1 MGGAVGGP
9 RVLLRRLREVMAEPE
24 AAQKRLDKI
33 VVLIASNMVAEVCSV
48 YLMRPTQE
56 LELFATE
63 GLKPTAVHQTR
74 LKVGEGL
81 VGDIAAH
88 ARPLNLADA
97 QSHPG
102 FAYRPETGEEVYKS
116 LMGVPVLRSGRVVGV
131 LVVQNRS
138 KRNYTEE
145 EVEALQTVAMVL
157 AEVVAASDLI
167 NLQEL
172 DEPTAAT
179 RRRPFHIAA
188 NSFAEGIALGH
199 AVLHE
204 PRVHVAKL
212 IAEDVDVELKRL
224 EQAVYELRGSID
236 DMLETEDLS
245 HAGEHREV
253 LQAYRMFAN
262 DRGWLQRMS
271 EAVRTGLT
279 AEAAVERVQNDTR
292 ARLQRAA
299 DPYLRDR
306 LHDFDDLAN
315 RLLRQITGVK
325 LSSASGN
332 LPNDT
337 ILIAR
342 NMGPAELFDYDK
354 ERLRGLVLEEGA
366 QNAHVAIVAR
376 ALGIATVG
384 RAETILDH
392 IDTGDAIIVDGD
404 AGEVYVR
411 PSQDIIDAYSEKA
424 RFRARKQAQY
434 EAIRHEPAVSI
445 DGEKVTLYV
454 NAGLQVDLKHLHE
467 SGAEG
472 IGLFRTELQFMI
484 ASKLPSLKDQID
496 LYSAVLDEAG
506 DKPTVFRTLDIGGD
520 KMLPYMDVAAFKEE
534 NPALGWRAIRI
545 GLDRPALLRHQLR
558 ALLAAASGRSL
569 KIMFP
574 MVAEVAEFTR
584 ARALVDRELAR
595 LKTFGKPGPA
605 KLEIGTM
612 LEVPSLVWQ
621 LDTLLPLVDFVSVGS
636 NDLLQFL
643 FASDRGNPR
652 VANRYDIL
660 SPAVLSFMRF
670 IVLKCRA
677 HGVPLTLCGEMSG
690 KPLEAMAL
698 VGLGFRRVSM
708 SPAAIGPVKMMVRSL
723 EVGRL
728 EAFMEG
734 LYGLP
739 SPSVREQLQTF
750 AEDHNVIV

>member
-1 MGGAVGGP
+1 MAGAVGGP
-9 RVLLRRLREVMAEPE
+9 RVLLRKLREVMAEQVT
-24 AAQKRLDKI
+24 AQQRLDNI

-48 YLMRPTQE
+48 YLIRPSNE

-63 GLKPTAVHQTR
+63 GLKPSAVHQTR
-74 LKVGEGL
+74 LKIGEGL
-81 VGDIAAH
+81 VGDIASH

-116 LMGVPVLRSGRVVGV
+116 LMGVPILRSGRVVGV
-131 LVVQNRS
+131 LAVQNRT

-157 AEVVAASDLI
+157 AEVVAAGDLI
-167 NLQEL
+167 NLDEL
-172 DEPTAAT
+172 ADTTET
-179 RRRPFHIAA
+179 RRRPVHIAA
-188 NSFAEGIALGH
+188 SPFAEGIALGH

-204 PRVHVAKL
+204 PRVHVARL
-212 IAEDVDVELKRL
+212 IAEDVDAETERL
-224 EQAVYELRGSID
+224 EQAVYQLRGNID
-236 DMLETEDLS
+236 DLLETEDLS

-292 ARLQRAA
+292 ARLLRAA

-315 RLLRQITGVK
+315 RLLRQLTGVG

-332 LPNDT
+332 LPIDT

-342 NMGPAELFDYDK
+342 NMGPAELLDYDK

-366 QNAHVAIVAR
+366 ANAHVAIVAR
-376 ALGIATVG
+376 AMGIATVG
-384 RAETILDH
+384 RAEAILDT
-392 IDTGDAIIVDGD
+392 IDQGDAIIIDGD
-404 AGEVYVR
+404 AGDVYVR
-411 PSQDIIDAYSEKA
+411 PTSDIIDAYSEKA
-424 RFRARKQAQY
+424 RFRARKQEQY
-434 EAIRHEPAVSI
+434 KAIRHEPSVTQ
-445 DGEKVTLYV
+445 DGEKVALYV
-454 NAGLQVDLKHLHE
+454 NAGLQVDLGHLHA

-472 IGLFRTELQFMI
+472 IGLFRTELQFMV
-484 ASKLPSLKDQID
+484 AAKLPSLKDQIE
-496 LYSAVLDEAG
+496 LYNAVLDVAG
-506 DKPTVFRTLDIGGD
+506 DHPTVFRTLDIGGD
-520 KMLPYMDVAAFKEE
+520 KMLPYMDIADFKEE

-558 ALLAAASGRSL
+558 ALLTAAAGRSL
-569 KIMFP
+569 RVMFP
-574 MVAEVAEFTR
+574 MVAEVAEFRR
-584 ARALVDRELAR
+584 ARALVDKELAR
-595 LKTFGKPGPA
+595 LRKFGHAEPA
-605 KLEIGTM
+605 HLEIGTM

-621 LDTLLPLVDFVSVGS
+621 LDTLLPYVDFVSVGS

-643 FASDRGNPR
+643 FATDRGNSR
-652 VANRYDIL
+652 VSNRYDIL
-660 SPAVLSFMRF
+660 SPAVLGFLRY
-670 IVLKCRA
+670 IIKKCRA
-677 HGVPLTLCGEMSG
+677 HDVPVTLCGEMSG

-698 VGLGFRRVSM
+698 VGLGFRRISM

-723 EVGRL
+723 NAGLL
-728 EAFMEG
+728 EAYMEG

-739 SPSVREQLQTF
+739 DATVREALTDF
-750 AEDHNVIV
+750 AQDHDVAI

>member
-1 MGGAVGGP
+1 MAGAIGGP
-9 RVLLRRLREVMAEPE
+9 RVLLRKLREVMAEQVT
-24 AAQKRLDKI
+24 AQQRLDMI

-63 GLKPTAVHQTR
+63 GLKPTAVHKTR
-74 LKVGEGL
+74 LRVGEGL
-81 VGDIAAH
+81 IGDIASH

-131 LVVQNRS
+131 LAVQNRT

-157 AEVVAASDLI
+157 AEVVAAGDLI
-167 NLQEL
+167 NLDEL
-172 DEPTAAT
+172 SGQTPTQ
-179 RRRPFHIAA
+179 RRPFHIAA
-188 NSFAEGIALGH
+188 TAFAEGIALGH
-199 AVLHE
+199 AVMHE
-204 PRVHVAKL
+204 PRVHVTRL
-212 IAEDVDVELKRL
+212 IAEDVDVELGRL
-224 EQAVYELRGSID
+224 EQSVYQLRGSID
-236 DMLETEDLS
+236 DMLETDDLS
-245 HAGEHREV
+245 HAGDHREV

-292 ARLQRAA
+292 ARLLRAA

-315 RLLRQITGVK
+315 RLLRQLTGVK

-342 NMGPAELFDYDK
+342 NMGPAELLDYDK
-354 ERLRGLVLEEGA
+354 VRLRGLVLEEGA
-366 QNAHVAIVAR
+366 ANAHVAIVAR
-376 ALGIATVG
+376 ALGIVTVG
-384 RAETILDH
+384 RAEAILDN
-392 IDTGDAIIVDGD
+392 IDQGDAIILDGD
-404 AGEVYVR
+404 AGDVYIR
-411 PSQDIIDAYSEKA
+411 PTSDIIDAYSEKA
-424 RFRARKQAQY
+424 RFRARKQEQY
-434 EAIRHEPAVSI
+434 QAIRHEPSVTA
-445 DGEKVTLYV
+445 DGEPVALYV
-454 NAGLQVDLKHLHE
+454 NAGLQVDLRHLHE

-472 IGLFRTELQFMI
+472 IGLFRTELQFMV
-484 ASKLPSLKDQID
+484 AAKLPSLKDQIE
-496 LYSAVLDEAG
+496 LYTAVLDAAG
-506 DKPTVFRTLDIGGD
+506 DHPTVFRTLDVGGD
-520 KMLPYMDVAAFKEE
+520 KILPYMDVAAFKEE

-558 ALLAAASGRSL
+558 ALLTAAAGRSL
-569 KIMFP
+569 RVMFP
-574 MVAEVAEFTR
+574 MVAEVAEFKR
-584 ARALVDRELAR
+584 ARAFVDKELAR
-595 LKTFGKPGPA
+595 LKKFGHPVPA
-605 KLEIGTM
+605 HLEIGTM

-636 NDLLQFL
+636 NDLMQFL
-643 FASDRGNPR
+643 FAVDRGNSR
-652 VANRYDIL
+652 VANRYDLL
-660 SPAVLSFMRF
+660 SPATLGFLRF
-670 IVLKCRA
+670 IVTKCRA
-677 HGVPLTLCGEMSG
+677 HNVPVTLCGEMSG

-698 VGLGFRRVSM
+698 VGLGFRRISM

-723 EVGRL
+723 PAGRL
-728 EAFMEG
+728 EAFMDG

-739 SPSVREQLQTF
+739 DASVREQLAGF
-750 AEDHNVIV
+750 AADHGVVI

>member
-1 MGGAVGGP
+1 MAGAVGGP
-9 RVLLRRLREVMAEPE
+9 RVLLRKLREVMAEQVT
-24 AAQKRLDKI
+24 AQQRLDMI

-63 GLKPTAVHQTR
+63 GLKPTAVHKTR
-74 LKVGEGL
+74 LRVGEGL
-81 VGDIAAH
+81 IGDIASH

-131 LVVQNRS
+131 LAVQNRT

-157 AEVVAASDLI
+157 AEVVGAGDLI

-172 DEPTAAT
+172 DGPALTQ
-179 RRRPFHIAA
+179 RRPFHISASA
-188 NSFAEGIALGH
+188 FAEGIALGH

-212 IAEDVDVELKRL
+212 IAEDVDVELNRL

-292 ARLQRAA
+292 ARLLRAA

-315 RLLRQITGVK
+315 RLLRQLTGAK

-342 NMGPAELFDYDK
+342 NMGPAELLDYDK
-354 ERLRGLVLEEGA
+354 LKLRGLVLEEGA
-366 QNAHVAIVAR
+366 ANAHVAIVAR

-384 RAETILDH
+384 RADAILDQ
-392 IDTGDAIIVDGD
+392 IDTGDAIIIDGD
-404 AGEVYVR
+404 AGDVYIR
-411 PSQDIIDAYSEKA
+411 PTSDIIDAFSEKA
-424 RFRARKQAQY
+424 RFRARKQEQY
-434 EAIRHEPAVSI
+434 RAIRHEPSVTVDGAPVS
-445 DGEKVTLYV
+445 LYV
-454 NAGLQVDLKHLHE
+454 NAGLQVDLRHLEE

-472 IGLFRTELQFMI
+472 IGLFRTELQFMV
-484 ASKLPSLKDQID
+484 AAKLPSLKDQVE
-496 LYSAVLDEAG
+496 LYTAVLDAAG
-506 DKPTVFRTLDIGGD
+506 DHPTVFRTLDIGGD

-558 ALLAAASGRSL
+558 ALLTAAAGRNL
-569 KIMFP
+569 RLMFP
-574 MVAEVAEFTR
+574 MVAEVAEFKR
-584 ARALVDRELAR
+584 ARALVDKELAR
-595 LKTFGKPGPA
+595 LKKFGHPTPA
-605 KLEIGTM
+605 HLEVGTM

-636 NDLLQFL
+636 NDLMQFF
-643 FASDRGNPR
+643 FAVDRGNSR
-652 VANRYDIL
+652 VASRYDLL
-660 SPAVLSFMRF
+660 SPATLGFLRF

-677 HGVPLTLCGEMSG
+677 HKVPVTLCGEMSG

-723 EVGRL
+723 KVELL
-728 EAFMEG
+728 EAYMEG

-739 SPSVREQLQTF
+739 EASVRDQLTAF
-750 AEDHNVIV
+750 ATDHGVVI

>member
-1 MGGAVGGP
+1 MVGAVGGP
-9 RVLLRRLREVMAEPE
+9 RVLLRKLREVMAEQVT
-24 AAQKRLDKI
+24 AQQRLDMI

-48 YLMRPTQE
+48 YLLRPPNE

-63 GLKPTAVHQTR
+63 GLKPSAVHKTR
-74 LKVGEGL
+74 LRIGEGL
-81 VGDIAAH
+81 VGDIASH

-131 LVVQNRS
+131 LAVQNRT

-145 EVEALQTVAMVL
+145 EVEALETVAMVL
-157 AEVVAASDLI
+157 AEVVASGDLI
-167 NLQEL
+167 KLDEL
-172 DEPTAAT
+172 DGHAPLE
-179 RRRPFHIAA
+179 RRPVHIAA
-188 NSFAEGIALGH
+188 TPFAEGIALGH

-204 PRVHVAKL
+204 PRVQVVHL
-212 IAEDVDVELKRL
+212 IAEDVDVENDRL
-224 EQAVYELRGSID
+224 ERAVYQLRGSID
-236 DMLETEDLS
+236 DLLATEDLS

-292 ARLQRAA
+292 ARLMRAA

-315 RLLRQITGVK
+315 RLLRQLTGVE
-325 LSSASGN
+325 LSSASGD

-342 NMGPAELFDYDK
+342 NMGPAELLDYDK

-366 QNAHVAIVAR
+366 ANAHVAIVAR

-384 RAETILDH
+384 RGETVLDN
-392 IDTGDAIIVDGD
+392 IETGDAIIVDGE
-404 AGEVYVR
+404 AGDVYIR
-411 PSQDIIDAYSEKA
+411 PTSDIIDAYSEKA
-424 RFRARKQAQY
+424 RFRARKQEQY
-434 EAIRHEPAVSI
+434 QAIRHEPSVTV
-445 DGEKVTLYV
+445 DGEKVALYV
-454 NAGLQVDLKHLHE
+454 NAGLQVDLRHLHE

-472 IGLFRTELQFMI
+472 IGLFRTELQFMV
-484 ASKLPSLKDQID
+484 AAKLPSLKDQID
-496 LYSAVLDEAG
+496 LYAAVLDAAG
-506 DKPTVFRTLDIGGD
+506 EHPTVFRTLDIGGD
-520 KMLPYMDVAAFKEE
+520 KILPYMDVAAFKEE

-558 ALLAAASGRSL
+558 ALLTAAAGRSL
-569 KIMFP
+569 RVMFP
-574 MVAEVAEFTR
+574 MVAEVAEFRR
-584 ARALVDRELAR
+584 ARALVDKELAR
-595 LKTFGKPGPA
+595 LAKFGHPGPA
-605 KLEIGTM
+605 RLEIGTM

-636 NDLLQFL
+636 NDLMQFL
-643 FASDRGNPR
+643 FATDRGNAR
-652 VANRYDIL
+652 VANRYDLL
-660 SPAVLSFMRF
+660 SPATLGFLRF

-677 HGVPLTLCGEMSG
+677 HKVPVTLCGEMSG

-698 VGLGFRRVSM
+698 VGLGFRRISM
-708 SPAAIGPVKMMVRSL
+708 SPAAVGPVKMMVRSL
-723 EVGRL
+723 KVGLL
-728 EAFMEG
+728 ETYMEG

-739 SPSVREQLQTF
+739 DASVREQLAAF
-750 AEDHNVIV
+750 AEDHGVAI

>member
-1 MGGAVGGP
+1 MAGSVGGP
-9 RVLLRRLREVMAEPE
+9 RVLLRRLREVMAEPQ
-24 AAQKRLDKI
+24 AAQKRLDRI
-33 VVLIASNMVAEVCSV
+33 VVLIAANMVAEVCSV
-48 YLMRPTQE
+48 YLMRPTRE

-63 GLKPTAVHQTR
+63 GLKPTAVHKTR

-116 LMGVPVLRSGRVVGV
+116 LMGVPILRAGRVVGV
-131 LVVQNRS
+131 LVVQNRT

-157 AEVVAASDLI
+157 AEVVAAGDLI

-172 DEPTAAT
+172 DEPTTA
-179 RRRPFHIAA
+179 RRRPFHMMGG
-188 NSFAEGIALGH
+188 SFSEGIALGH

-204 PRVHVAKL
+204 PRVHVTKL
-212 IAEDVDVELKRL
+212 IAEDVDIELNRL

-299 DPYLRDR
+299 DPYLRER

-315 RLLRQITGVK
+315 RLLRQLTGIK

-332 LPNDT
+332 LPNDA
-337 ILIAR
+337 IVIAR
-342 NMGPAELFDYDK
+342 NMGPAELLDYDK

-366 QNAHVAIVAR
+366 QNAHVTIVAR

-384 RAETILDH
+384 RAEAILDH
-392 IDTGDAIIVDGD
+392 IDQGDAIIVDGD
-404 AGEVYVR
+404 MGEVYVR
-411 PSQDIIDAYSEKA
+411 PSQDIIDSYSEKA

-434 EAIRHEPAVSI
+434 EAIRHEPAITV
-445 DGEKVTLYV
+445 DGAKVDLYV
-454 NAGLQVDLKHLHE
+454 NAGLQVDLRHLHE

-472 IGLFRTELQFMI
+472 IGLFRTELQFMV
-484 ASKLPSLKDQID
+484 AAKLPSLKDQID
-496 LYSAVLDEAG
+496 LYSAVLDAAG

-520 KMLPYMDVAAFKEE
+520 KMLPYMDMAAMKEE

-558 ALLAAASGRSL
+558 ALLTAAAGRSL
-569 KIMFP
+569 RVMFP
-574 MVAEVAEFTR
+574 MVAEVAEFKR
-584 ARALVDRELAR
+584 ARALVDKELAR
-595 LKTFGKPGPA
+595 LAKFGKPAPA
-605 KLEIGTM
+605 RLEVGTM

-636 NDLLQFL
+636 NDLMQFL
-643 FASDRGNPR
+643 FATDRGNPR
-652 VANRYDIL
+652 VANRYDLL
-660 SPAVLSFMRF
+660 SPAVLSFLRF
-670 IVLKCRA
+670 IVIKCRD
-677 HGVPLTLCGEMSG
+677 HNVPVTLCGEMSG

-698 VGLGFRRVSM
+698 VGLGFRRISM
-708 SPAAIGPVKMMVRSL
+708 SPAAIGPVKMMTRSL
-723 EVGRL
+723 DADAL
-728 EAFMEG
+728 ETFMEE
-734 LYGLP
+734 LYALP
-739 SPSVREQLQTF
+739 VSTVRDHLREF
-750 AEDHNVIV
+750 ALSHQVVV

>member
-1 MGGAVGGP
+1 MAGAVGGP
-9 RVLLRRLREVMAEPE
+9 RVLLRKLREVMADQVT
-24 AAQKRLDKI
+24 AQQRLDNI

-48 YLMRPTQE
+48 YLVRPSNE

-63 GLKPTAVHQTR
+63 GLKPSAVHQTR
-74 LKVGEGL
+74 LRIGEGL
-81 VGDIAAH
+81 VGDIASH

-116 LMGVPVLRSGRVVGV
+116 LMGVPILRSGRVVGV
-131 LVVQNRS
+131 LAVQNRT

-157 AEVVAASDLI
+157 AEVVASGDLI
-167 NLQEL
+167 NLDEL
-172 DEPTAAT
+172 ADTTET
-179 RRRPFHIAA
+179 RRRPVHIAA
-188 NSFAEGIALGH
+188 SAFAEGIALGH

-204 PRVHVAKL
+204 PRVHVARL
-212 IAEDVDVELKRL
+212 IAEDVDAETERL
-224 EQAVYELRGSID
+224 EQAVYQLRGSID
-236 DMLETEDLS
+236 DLLETEDLS

-292 ARLQRAA
+292 ARLLRAA

-315 RLLRQITGVK
+315 RLLRQLTGVG

-332 LPNDT
+332 LPIDT

-342 NMGPAELFDYDK
+342 NMGPAELLDYDK

-366 QNAHVAIVAR
+366 ANAHVAIVAR
-376 ALGIATVG
+376 AMGIATVG
-384 RAETILDH
+384 RAEAILDT
-392 IDTGDAIIVDGD
+392 IDQGDAIIIDGD
-404 AGEVYVR
+404 AGDVYVR
-411 PSQDIIDAYSEKA
+411 PTSDIIDAYSEKA
-424 RFRARKQAQY
+424 RFRARKQEQY
-434 EAIRHEPAVSI
+434 KAIRHEPSVTR
-445 DGEKVTLYV
+445 DGEKVALYV
-454 NAGLQVDLKHLHE
+454 NAGLQVDLGHLHE

-472 IGLFRTELQFMI
+472 IGLFRTELQFMV
-484 ASKLPSLKDQID
+484 AAKLPSLKDQIE
-496 LYSAVLDEAG
+496 LYNAVLDAAG
-506 DKPTVFRTLDIGGD
+506 DHPTVFRTLDIGGD
-520 KMLPYMDVAAFKEE
+520 KMLPYMDISDFKEE

-558 ALLAAASGRSL
+558 ALLTAAAGRSL
-569 KIMFP
+569 RVMFP
-574 MVAEVAEFTR
+574 MVAEVAEFRR
-584 ARALVDRELAR
+584 ARALVDKELAR
-595 LKTFGKPGPA
+595 LRKFGHAEPA
-605 KLEIGTM
+605 HLEIGTM

-621 LDTLLPLVDFVSVGS
+621 LDTLLPYVDFVSVGS

-643 FASDRGNPR
+643 FATDRGNSR
-652 VANRYDIL
+652 VSNRYDIL
-660 SPAVLSFMRF
+660 SPAVLGFLRS
-670 IVLKCRA
+670 IIKKCRA
-677 HGVPLTLCGEMSG
+677 HDVPVTLCGEMSG

-698 VGLGFRRVSM
+698 VGLGFRRISM

-723 EVGRL
+723 DAALL
-728 EAFMEG
+728 EDYMEG

-739 SPSVREQLQTF
+739 DATVREALTGF
-750 AEDHNVIV
+750 AQDHDVAI

>member
-1 MGGAVGGP
+1 M
-9 RVLLRRLREVMAEPE
+9 
-24 AAQKRLDKI
+24 
-33 VVLIASNMVAEVCSV
+33 S
-48 YLMRPTQE
+48 
-56 LELFATE
+56 
-63 GLKPTAVHQTR
+63 
-74 LKVGEGL
+74 
-81 VGDIAAH
+81 
-88 ARPLNLADA
+88 
-97 QSHPG
+97 
-102 FAYRPETGEEVYKS
+102 
-116 LMGVPVLRSGRVVGV
+116 RS
-131 LVVQNRS
+131 S
-138 KRNYTEE
+138 
-145 EVEALQTVAMVL
+145 
-157 AEVVAASDLI
+157 
-167 NLQEL
+167 
-172 DEPTAAT
+172 
-179 RRRPFHIAA
+179 
-188 NSFAEGIALGH
+188 
-199 AVLHE
+199 
-204 PRVHVAKL
+204 
-212 IAEDVDVELKRL
+212 
-224 EQAVYELRGSID
+224 
-236 DMLETEDLS
+236 
-245 HAGEHREV
+245 
-253 LQAYRMFAN
+253 
-262 DRGWLQRMS
+262 
-271 EAVRTGLT
+271 
-279 AEAAVERVQNDTR
+279 
-292 ARLQRAA
+292 
-299 DPYLRDR
+299 
-306 LHDFDDLAN
+306 
-315 RLLRQITGVK
+315 
-325 LSSASGN
+325 
-332 LPNDT
+332 
-337 ILIAR
+337 
-342 NMGPAELFDYDK
+342 
-354 ERLRGLVLEEGA
+354 
-366 QNAHVAIVAR
+366 R
-376 ALGIATVG
+376 ALG
-384 RAETILDH
+384 RAEAILDH

-434 EAIRHEPAVSI
+434 QAIRHEPALST
-445 DGEKVTLYV
+445 DGEKITLFV

-472 IGLFRTELQFMI
+472 IGLFRTELQFMV

-496 LYSAVLDEAG
+496 LYSAVLDAAG

-520 KMLPYMDVAAFKEE
+520 KMLPYMDAAAFKEE

-558 ALLAAASGRSL
+558 ALLAAAAGRSL
-569 KIMFP
+569 RIMFP
-574 MVAEVAEFTR
+574 MVAEVSEFVR

-595 LKTFGKPGPA
+595 LKTFGKPAPA

-643 FASDRGNPR
+643 LAADRGNSR

-670 IVLKCRA
+670 IVTKCRA

-739 SPSVREQLQTF
+739 TPSVRDQLQAF
-750 AEDHNVIV
+750 AEDHGVVV

>member
-1 MGGAVGGP
+1 MAGAVGGP
-9 RVLLRRLREVMAEPE
+9 RVLLRKLREVMAEQVT
-24 AAQKRLDKI
+24 AQQRLDMI

-74 LKVGEGL
+74 LRVGEGL
-81 VGDIAAH
+81 IGDIASH

-131 LVVQNRS
+131 LAVQNRT

-157 AEVVAASDLI
+157 AEVVAAGDLI

-172 DEPTAAT
+172 DGAVQTQ
-179 RRRPFHIAA
+179 RRPFHIAA
-188 NSFAEGIALGH
+188 SAFAEGIALGH
-199 AVLHE
+199 AVMHE
-204 PRVHVAKL
+204 PRVHVTRL
-212 IAEDVDVELKRL
+212 IAEDVDAELERL
-224 EQAVYELRGSID
+224 EQSVYQLRGSID

-245 HAGEHREV
+245 HAGDHREV

-292 ARLQRAA
+292 ARLLRAA

-315 RLLRQITGVK
+315 RLLRQLTGVK
-325 LSSASGN
+325 LSSASGD
-332 LPNDT
+332 LPHDT

-342 NMGPAELFDYDK
+342 NMGPAELLDYDK
-354 ERLRGLVLEEGA
+354 MRLRGLVLEEGA
-366 QNAHVAIVAR
+366 ANAHVAIVAR
-376 ALGIATVG
+376 ALGIVTVG
-384 RAETILDH
+384 RAEAILDN
-392 IDTGDAIIVDGD
+392 IDQGDAIILDGD
-404 AGEVYVR
+404 AGDVYIR
-411 PSQDIIDAYSEKA
+411 PTSDIIDAYSEKA
-424 RFRARKQAQY
+424 RFRARKQEQY
-434 EAIRHEPAVSI
+434 QAIRQEPSVTQ
-445 DGEKVTLYV
+445 DGEPVALYV
-454 NAGLQVDLKHLHE
+454 NAGLQVDLRHLHE

-472 IGLFRTELQFMI
+472 IGLFRTELQFMV
-484 ASKLPSLKDQID
+484 AAKLPSLKDQIE
-496 LYSAVLDEAG
+496 LYTAVLDAAG
-506 DKPTVFRTLDIGGD
+506 DHPTVFRTLDVGGD

-558 ALLAAASGRSL
+558 ALLTAAAGRSL
-569 KIMFP
+569 RVMFP
-574 MVAEVAEFTR
+574 MVAEVAEFKR
-584 ARALVDRELAR
+584 ARAFVDKELAR
-595 LKTFGKPGPA
+595 LKKFGHPVPA
-605 KLEIGTM
+605 HLEIGTM

-636 NDLLQFL
+636 NDLMQFL
-643 FASDRGNPR
+643 FAVDRGNSR
-652 VANRYDIL
+652 VSNRYDLL
-660 SPAVLSFMRF
+660 SPATLGFLRF
-670 IVLKCRA
+670 IVTKCRA
-677 HGVPLTLCGEMSG
+677 HNVPVTLCGEMSG

-698 VGLGFRRVSM
+698 VGLGFRRISM

-723 EVGRL
+723 PAGRL

-739 SPSVREQLQTF
+739 DASVREQLAGF
-750 AEDHNVIV
+750 AADHGVVI

>member
-1 MGGAVGGP
+1 MAGAVAGP

-63 GLKPTAVHQTR
+63 GLKHTAVHKTR

-81 VGDIAAH
+81 IGDIAAH

-131 LVVQNRS
+131 LSVQNRT

-145 EVEALQTVAMVL
+145 EVEALETVAMVL
-157 AEVVAASDLI
+157 AEVVASGDLI
-167 NLQEL
+167 NLSEL
-172 DEPTAAT
+172 DGPTQAA
-179 RRRPFHIAA
+179 RRPVHITAL
-188 NSFAEGIALGH
+188 SFAEGIALGH

-204 PRVHVAKL
+204 PRVHVTRL
-212 IAEDVDVELKRL
+212 IAEDVDAELKRL
-224 EQAVYELRGSID
+224 EQSVYELRGSID

-245 HAGEHREV
+245 HAGDHREV

-262 DRGWLQRMS
+262 DRGWLQRMT

-315 RLLRQITGVK
+315 RLLRQLTGVK

-332 LPNDT
+332 LPNDA

-342 NMGPAELFDYDK
+342 NMGPAELLDYDK

-366 QNAHVAIVAR
+366 QNAHVTIVAR

-384 RAETILDH
+384 RSDAVLDH
-392 IDTGDAIIVDGD
+392 VDTGDAIIVDGD
-404 AGEVYVR
+404 AGEIYIR

-424 RFRARKQAQY
+424 RFRARKQEQY
-434 EAIRHEPAVSI
+434 RAIRHEPSVSL
-445 DGEKVTLYV
+445 DGEKVALYV
-454 NAGLQVDLKHLHE
+454 NAGLQVDLQHVHE

-472 IGLFRTELQFMI
+472 IGLFRTELQFMV
-484 ASKLPSLKDQID
+484 AAKLPSLKDQVE
-496 LYSAVLDEAG
+496 LYSAVLDAAG

-520 KMLPYMDVAAFKEE
+520 KMLPYMDISALKEE

-558 ALLAAASGRSL
+558 ALLTAAAGRSL
-569 KIMFP
+569 RIMFP
-574 MVAEVAEFTR
+574 MVAEVAEFKR
-584 ARALVDRELAR
+584 ARALVDKELAR
-595 LKTFGKPGPA
+595 LEKFGKPKPA
-605 KLEIGTM
+605 QLEIGTM

-621 LDTLLPLVDFVSVGS
+621 LDTLLPFVDFVSVGS
-636 NDLLQFL
+636 NDLMQFL

-652 VANRYDIL
+652 VANRYDLL
-660 SPAVLSFMRF
+660 SPAVLSFLRF
-670 IVLKCRA
+670 IIVKCRA
-677 HGVPLTLCGEMSG
+677 HNVPVTLCGEMSG

-698 VGLGFRRVSM
+698 VGVGFRRISM

-723 EVGRL
+723 PAQTL
-728 EAFMEG
+728 EAYMEG
-734 LYGLP
+734 LYGL
-739 SPSVREQLQTF
+739 SDQSVREQLRAF
-750 AEDHNVIV
+750 AEDHSVIV

>member
-1 MGGAVGGP
+1 MAGAVGGP
-9 RVLLRRLREVMAEPE
+9 RVLLRKLREVMAEQVT
-24 AAQKRLDKI
+24 AQQRLDMI

-48 YLMRPTQE
+48 YLMRPTNE

-81 VGDIAAH
+81 VGDIASH

-131 LVVQNRS
+131 LAVQNRT

-157 AEVVAASDLI
+157 AEVVASGDLI
-167 NLQEL
+167 NLDEL
-172 DEPTAAT
+172 DGPTQE
-179 RRRPFHIAA
+179 RRPFHIGAA
-188 NSFAEGIALGH
+188 PFAEGIALGH

-204 PRVHVAKL
+204 PRVHVARL

-224 EQAVYELRGSID
+224 EQSVYQLRGSID
-236 DMLETEDLS
+236 DLLETEDLS

-292 ARLQRAA
+292 ARLLRAA

-315 RLLRQITGVK
+315 RLLRQLTGVK

-342 NMGPAELFDYDK
+342 NMGPAELLDYDK

-366 QNAHVAIVAR
+366 ANAHVAIVAR

-384 RAETILDH
+384 RAEAILDN
-392 IDTGDAIIVDGD
+392 IDQGDAIIVDGD
-404 AGEVYVR
+404 AGDVYIR
-411 PSQDIIDAYSEKA
+411 PTSDIIDAYSEKA
-424 RFRARKQAQY
+424 RFRARKQEQY
-434 EAIRHEPAVSI
+434 QAIRKEPSVTL
-445 DGEKVTLYV
+445 DGEPVALYV
-454 NAGLQVDLKHLHE
+454 NAGLQVDLRHLDE

-472 IGLFRTELQFMI
+472 IGLFRTELQFMV
-484 ASKLPSLKDQID
+484 AAKLPSLKDQIE
-496 LYSAVLDEAG
+496 LYTAVLDTAG
-506 DKPTVFRTLDIGGD
+506 EHPTVFRTLDIGGD

-558 ALLAAASGRSL
+558 ALLTAAAGRSL
-569 KIMFP
+569 RVMFP
-574 MVAEVAEFTR
+574 MVAEVAEFRR
-584 ARALVDRELAR
+584 ARALVDKELAR
-595 LKTFGKPGPA
+595 LKKFGHPA
-605 KLEIGTM
+605 PAHLEIGTM

-636 NDLLQFL
+636 NDLMQFL
-643 FASDRGNPR
+643 FAVDRGNSR
-652 VANRYDIL
+652 VSNRYDLL
-660 SPAVLSFMRF
+660 SPAVLGFLRF
-670 IVLKCRA
+670 IVQKCRA
-677 HGVPLTLCGEMSG
+677 HNVPVTLCGEMSG

-698 VGLGFRRVSM
+698 VGLGFRRISM

-723 EVGRL
+723 KAETL
-728 EAFMEG
+728 EAYMEG

-739 SPSVREQLQTF
+739 DASVREQLTDF
-750 AEDHNVIV
+750 AQDHGVTI